1 VIISTIRTLKEYA
14 MHEEIKNKLK
24 ARMDKTVE
32 NLMEEFKKIRSGRA
46 NAGLVE
52 GLLVDYYGNKTP
64 LKQLASI
71 SVPEPRLIVI
81 QPWDKGSLQ
90 EIEKAFHK
98 SDLMLSPNN
107 DGKVIRI
114 SVPALTEER
123 RKELVKVARGKTEDA
138 RIAIRN
144 IRRDGNEEVKAAEKE
159 GHVSEDD
166 SKKTMEDIQKI
177 TDNYINKINSLLE
190 GKDAEIMEV

>member
-1 VIISTIRTLKEYA
+1 
-14 MHEEIKNKLK
+14 MHEDIKKDVQT
-24 ARMDKTVE
+24 RMQKSID
-32 NLMEEFKKIRSGRA
+32 NLMEEFKRIRSGRA

-52 GLLVDYYGNKTP
+52 GLMVDYYGNKTP

-81 QPWDKGSLQ
+81 QPWDKGSLS

-98 SDLMLSPNN
+98 SDLMLTPNN

-114 SVPALTEER
+114 NIPALTEER
-123 RKELVKVARGKTEDA
+123 RKELVKVARGKGEET

-144 IRRDGNEEVKAAEKE
+144 IRRDGNDEVKLAEKE
-159 GHVSEDD
+159 GHVSEDA
-166 SKKTMEDIQKI
+166 SKKAMDEIQKI
-177 TDNYINKINSLLE
+177 TDDFIDQVGTVLE
-190 GKDAEIMEV
+190 QKEAEIMEV

>member
-1 VIISTIRTLKEYA
+1 
-14 MHEEIKNKLK
+14 MHEEIKKKLK
-24 ARMDKTVE
+24 ARMNKSIESLKD
-32 NLMEEFKKIRSGRA
+32 EFKKIRSGRA

-71 SVPEPRLIVI
+71 SVPEPRLIVV
-81 QPWDKGSLQ
+81 QPWDKGALQ
-90 EIEKAFHK
+90 DVEKAFQK
-98 SDLMLSPNN
+98 SDLALNPNN

-114 SVPALTEER
+114 SIPALTEER
-123 RKELVKVARGKTEDA
+123 RKELVKVAKGKTEDA

-166 SKKTMEDIQKI
+166 SKKTMDEIQKI
-177 TDNYINKINSLLE
+177 TDEYIEKINKLLE
-190 GKDAEIMEV
+190 EKDAEIMEV